1 MEVTQ
6 LQQLISS
13 MSASGLSELEYEENG
28 VRLHL
33 RKEKEPI
40 GLEELPKKI
49 TEQGRWEQMTGTEEK
64 RQEPEEIQG
73 NVVTSPLVG
82 TFYAA
87 PAEDATPYVQ
97 VGDRVKKGQILG
109 IVEAMKLMNE
119 IESDCDGQILEILAE
134 NGKLV
139 EYQQPLFRIKS

>member
-49 TEQGRWEQMTGTEEK
+49 TEQVRWEQTTGTEEK
-64 RQEPEEIQG
+64 RQEQEELQG